1 MIPSTTLQTI
11 SGTLRGVFIHTA
23 AVCFVVKGD
32 VLSHPVCASVDT
44 RRMMGNDVSLSP
56 RLHRAK
62 QSLLLWLAVSLP
74 CHQLCSG
81 NNTNAAVTYAERCRS
96 EKLESLCIWE
106 EEREGGRGEGVHMI
120 MAVSMRARQERKKR
134 KMKSAIS
141 AVACATLHQPV
152 TLGYCPL
159 PWVWQ
164 TMTCLR
170 SIAAGLSLYLIIIT
184 AQKHTLC
191 LIDMY
196 ASTQRTQISSARL
209 THSNCSFISSS
220 REDSI

>member
-1 MIPSTTLQTI
+1 MMFLCHHACTAPSKACCCG
-11 SGTLRGVFIHTA
+11 S
-23 AVCFVVKGD
+23 
-32 VLSHPVCASVDT
+32 LSHCPVISSAQAT
-44 RRMMGNDVSLSP
+44 T
-56 RLHRAK
+56 
-62 QSLLLWLAVSLP
+62 QSLLSHMQNGADQRNWRVS
-74 CHQLCSG
+74 
-81 NNTNAAVTYAERCRS
+81 AYERKK
-96 EKLESLCIWE
+96 EKEA
-106 EEREGGRGEGVHMI
+106 GGRECTWLWPC
-120 MAVSMRARQERKKR
+120 QWERDRKKKR

-141 AVACATLHQPV
+141 AVARAVLHQAV

-184 AQKHTLC
+184 AQKHFLY

-196 ASTQRTQISSARL
+196 ASMQRTQISSARL

-220 REDSI
+220 REDPI

>member
-1 MIPSTTLQTI
+1 MMFLCHHACTAPSKACCCG
-11 SGTLRGVFIHTA
+11 S
-23 AVCFVVKGD
+23 
-32 VLSHPVCASVDT
+32 LSHCPVISSAQATTQTLLSHMQNGADQ
-44 RRMMGNDVSLSP
+44 RNWRVS
-56 RLHRAK
+56 A
-62 QSLLLWLAVSLP
+62 
-74 CHQLCSG
+74 
-81 NNTNAAVTYAERCRS
+81 YERKK
-96 EKLESLCIWE
+96 EKEA
-106 EEREGGRGEGVHMI
+106 GGEGVHMI

-184 AQKHTLC
+184 AQKHTFCVLLTC
-191 LIDMY
+191 MRPRSAHKLAQRD
-196 ASTQRTQISSARL
+196 SLTQTALSYPLHVRIPFNVESSFFFTCWML
-209 THSNCSFISSS
+209 WFCGI
-220 REDSI
+220 